1 VESTHAAP
9 ADPAVTRTRAAGTA
23 QSGESPIV
31 SVLADSA
38 TAPTA
43 QPIHR
48 GDAGSR
54 SRTVLLLQRSAG
66 NASVGELLRRP
77 TAQRQSPVQRQ
88 SLGPGQPVG
97 HQQPVV
103 QRSPENEKAL
113 AAIQGGAMFAL
124 LPDVARLPP
133 EVRADEAAAAFVGG
147 PRLVVAIHAVN
158 NKGNWKAFA
167 AANTTEMAQLPLDQ
181 IDDLMRYV
189 GAPADVRTFDR
200 SKFDSRFDALVD
212 PTTGTMT
219 LIMKIRMEMVEGQ
232 SYSGDP
238 VGSKGWEQN
247 NLAAFQKF
255 GPSAKAAIEAG
266 WSGTGPVKPVTKG
279 LKVPSFATRVTVVL
293 VDGGEHIS
301 FKVYGVTASV
311 RSNVDQHLPPGAT
324 KRSGELQVGDD
335 QKKKTSLQHRDGA
348 KVNNEQV
355 TVAHEFGHA
364 MGLDHVAGPAATGDK
379 SYGIRQSEYADIMG
393 GGMSLGPTAV
403 GSGKTAATHDNLK
416 PFETIGEVWGKE
428 VFPGPLAAKLSIWGP
443 A

>member
-1 VESTHAAP
+1 M
-9 ADPAVTRTRAAGTA
+9 
-23 QSGESPIV
+23 
-31 SVLADSA
+31 
-38 TAPTA
+38 
-43 QPIHR
+43 
-48 GDAGSR
+48 
-54 SRTVLLLQRSAG
+54 LLQRSAG
-66 NASVGELLRRP
+66 NASVGALLRRP

-88 SLGPGQPVG
+88 SLGPRQSVG

-189 GAPADVRTFDR
+189 GAPAEVRTFDR

-279 LKVPSFATRVTVVL
+279 LKVPSFTTRVTVVL
-293 VDGGEHIS
+293 VEGGEHIS

-364 MGLDHVAGPAATGDK
+364 MGLDHVAGPAASGDK

>member
-1 VESTHAAP
+1 
-9 ADPAVTRTRAAGTA
+9 
-23 QSGESPIV
+23 
-31 SVLADSA
+31 
-38 TAPTA
+38 
-43 QPIHR
+43 
-48 GDAGSR
+48 
-54 SRTVLLLQRSAG
+54 
-66 NASVGELLRRP
+66 
-77 TAQRQSPVQRQ
+77 
-88 SLGPGQPVG
+88 
-97 HQQPVV
+97 
-103 QRSPENEKAL
+103 
-113 AAIQGGAMFAL
+113 MFAL

-158 NKGNWKAFA
+158 TKGNWQAFA
-167 AANTTEMAQLPLDQ
+167 AANTTEMAALPLDQ

-247 NLAAFQKF
+247 NLAAFQAF

-279 LKVPSFATRVTVVL
+279 LKVPSFATRVSVVL

-301 FKVYGVTASV
+301 FKVYGGTASV

-324 KRSGELQVGDD
+324 KRTGELQVGDTD
-335 QKKKTSLQHRDGA
+335 RKKTSLQHKDGT

-364 MGLDHVAGPAATGDK
+364 MGLDHVAGPAASGDK
-379 SYGIRQSEYADIMG
+379 SYGIRQSEYNDIMG

-403 GSGKTAATHDNLK
+403 GSGKGASTHDNLK

-428 VFPGPLAAKLSIWGP
+428 VFPGPLAAKLSVWGP
-443 A
+443 G